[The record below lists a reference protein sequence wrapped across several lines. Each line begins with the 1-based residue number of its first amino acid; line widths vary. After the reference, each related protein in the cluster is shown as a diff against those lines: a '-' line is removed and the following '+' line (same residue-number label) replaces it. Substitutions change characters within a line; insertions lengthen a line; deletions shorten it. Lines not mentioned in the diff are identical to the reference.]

1 MTQMVIENER
11 REMSNGQ
18 RNRTAEPY
26 LLYGLHGFD
35 AAACGRYSI
44 HDTD

>member
-1 MTQMVIENER
+1 MVIKNER

-18 RNRTAEPY
+18 RNRTEPY
-26 LLYGLHGFD
+26 LLYGLHGLD
-35 AAACGRYSI
+35 AAACGWCSI